1 MLVKD
6 TSVEPSKGL
15 GRAENDARASGFC
28 VGSVQIR
35 NRVFLAPLS
44 GITDVPFRRLAR
56 QFGAGLVFSEMVA
69 SGELLRG
76 SIESRRRAMADG
88 DGIHAVQLAGR
99 EPGAMGK
106 AARLLASEGADLIDI
121 NFGCPAKKVVGGL
134 SGSALMREP
143 DLALR
148 IVEATVA
155 GAGNVPVS
163 VKMRLGW
170 DAASINAPVLA
181 RGAEEAGARMVTVHG
196 RTRDQFFEGEAD
208 WHAVADVREAIDAP
222 LVVNGDIAEPET
234 VHHARAAS
242 GADAAMIGRGAC
254 GRPWLPGLAAGAISI
269 ETLSGIDAGE
279 FVAAHYD
286 AMLSH
291 YGEVAGLRH
300 ARKHLG
306 WYLDRAAPRIGNDVT
321 AARAALMRMA
331 DPAAVTAAIL
341 SLLGGL
347 SLADLETAGAPAQK
361 QAA

>member
-1 MLVKD
+1 M
-6 TSVEPSKGL
+6 
-15 GRAENDARASGFC
+15 GRASRDARPSGFC

-35 NRVFLAPLS
+35 NRVLLAPLS

-56 QFGAGLVFSEMVA
+56 RFGAGLVFSEMVA
-69 SGELLRG
+69 SGELLRR

-88 DGIHAVQLAGR
+88 EGVHAVQLAGR
-99 EPGAMGK
+99 EPRAMGE
-106 AARLLASEGADLIDI
+106 AARLLAGEGADLIDI

-148 IVEATVA
+148 IIEATVA
-155 GAGNVPVS
+155 GAGDVPVS

-170 DAASINAPVLA
+170 DAASINAPFLA
-181 RGAEEAGARMVTVHG
+181 RGAQEAGARMVTVHG
-196 RTRDQFFEGEAD
+196 RTREQFYEGEAD
-208 WHAVADVREAIDAP
+208 WNAVARVREVIDIP
-222 LVVNGDIAEPET
+222 LVINGDIAEFAS
-234 VHHARAAS
+234 VCLARSAS
-242 GADAAMIGRGAC
+242 GADAVMIGRGAC
-254 GRPWLPGLAAGAISI
+254 GRPWLPGLAAGEISVDV
-269 ETLSGIDAGE
+269 LAGIDAGE

-286 AMLSH
+286 SMLSH

-306 WYLDRAAPRIGNDVT
+306 WYLDRAASRMRSDAT
-321 AARAALMRMA
+321 SARAALMRTA
-331 DPAAVTAAIL
+331 DPAVVTASLL